1 MNACRQTVYILTVLL
16 KKGTKDP
23 AVFLDHASS
32 LAIDQKV
39 YGDLQSQTLP
49 EKKIK
54 RKRERQ
60 KLSKRF

>member
-49 EKKIK
+49 EKKNK
-54 RKRERQ
+54 EKERKTKIE
-60 KLSKRF
+60 